1 MLTVFC
7 ELLQVQRLEEAVEE
21 ENKKSVGSKKRGRE
35 CDETD
40 SNGSQKVKSIE
51 SFGQM
56 GVNQLR
62 EQADLRGLSKAGT
75 KKELLERLCNHAEQ
89 SDSKDTLLQGIYFYQ

>member
-1 MLTVFC
+1 M
-7 ELLQVQRLEEAVEE
+7 EE
-21 ENKKSVGSKKRGRE
+21 ENKKSVGIKKRGRE
-35 CDETD
+35 CDEID

-56 GVNQLR
+56 GVKQLR

-75 KKELLERLCNHAEQ
+75 KKELLERLCNRAEEE
-89 SDSKDTLLQGIYFYQ
+89 SYSKDTLLQGIYFCQ

>member
-1 MLTVFC
+1 MLTVCC

-40 SNGSQKVKSIE
+40 SNAS
-51 SFGQM
+51 
-56 GVNQLR
+56 
-62 EQADLRGLSKAGT
+62 GT
-75 KKELLERLCNHAEQ
+75 
-89 SDSKDTLLQGIYFYQ
+89 